1 MEQGRLGVLDFVFG
15 EDFKSDQIVQLAST
29 TLKATTHSLGHC
41 VDRGREGEGE
51 GETGKRWRGKKG
63 KRWGKVERETRAR
76 CCLCLLLPLRA
87 ALSFF
92 GRCDTTQKET
102 FV

>member
-63 KRWGKVERETRAR
+63 RRESSLEPDYRR
-76 CCLCLLLPLRA
+76 EEDVDMDGPLSCSTVGYHSTVQQVR
-87 ALSFF
+87 
-92 GRCDTTQKET
+92 
-102 FV
+102 